1 LEASVKGYASDLDGG
16 AENGVEE
23 RRVGVEDG
31 FVSSSHIQ

>member
-1 LEASVKGYASDLDGG
+1 LDGG

-31 FVSSSHIQ
+31 FVSSSHIQWPP